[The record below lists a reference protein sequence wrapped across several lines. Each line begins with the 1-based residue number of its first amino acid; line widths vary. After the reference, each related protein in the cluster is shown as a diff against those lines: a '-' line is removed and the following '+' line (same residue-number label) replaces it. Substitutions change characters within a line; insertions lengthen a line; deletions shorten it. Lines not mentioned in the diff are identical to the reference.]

1 MAQQKVPTALFRG
14 LFWEIGIVLIACYG
28 LRIAGADEYVALLAA
43 TVIAGARVLFVAVRD
58 RSFDLFAGFLLAVFG
73 VGLLLAIVTHDPRL
87 ALMSKSATTGVA
99 GLLFVASIAV
109 RKPLSFAALQRFSSP
124 DARTDYDRLW
134 AESAAFR
141 TRNYRLTA
149 LWGFGLLTDAVLRVI
164 VAVALPFDVATGAS
178 SVVEIVVIVV
188 LVLVTRRVIARAQAA
203 EPIGAA
209 Q

>member
-1 MAQQKVPTALFRG
+1 MAEQKVPTALFRG
-14 LFWEIGIVLIACYG
+14 LFWEIGIVLIAYYG
-28 LRIAGADEYVALLAA
+28 LRIAGADEYVALLVA

-73 VGLLLAIVTHDPRL
+73 VGLILAIVTHDPRL

-99 GLLFVASIAV
+99 GLLFVASI
-109 RKPLSFAALQRFSSP
+109 
-124 DARTDYDRLW
+124 
-134 AESAAFR
+134 
-141 TRNYRLTA
+141 
-149 LWGFGLLTDAVLRVI
+149 
-164 VAVALPFDVATGAS
+164 
-178 SVVEIVVIVV
+178 VV